1 MASQEAVEMFTLLDI
16 NFKKE
21 ERPATVTCAVGPR
34 LAAFATPEAFSGGGA
49 VALYA
54 YFADRKAWGY
64 VGILHG
70 HALGTSNSVRSLG
83 SSIVIAGDTVVI
95 GAKGDEASP
104 GRVIIARPPY
114 GVWSYG
120 SVPEVSVLTAP
131 KAAKG
136 DGFGAAVACCFDGED
151 WYVAV
156 GAPGA
161 KAPIGPYGEGAA
173 YVYRGL
179 ETSSAP
185 MSSNWGTNPVEGADA
200 SARFGSCVAVGP
212 GVGEEG
218 QPNGTVVLVVGAP
231 GAADGQG
238 AVYVG
243 WTEVPGDWPGRWTY
257 QQVIEPKFP
266 DFIDDEFRTSEFGSS
281 VAIGGG
287 LILAVGSPA
296 DPNFEKEIEGTG
308 AVWLYGR
315 GENGFDLI
323 QEGGSLYGDDAD
335 AQFGRVIAF
344 PVAVATDD
352 GSFPYGS
359 YHLVCAA
366 PGSRQVAL
374 YSTEDGRDYTTVDEF
389 KPYSGKAGDGFGQA
403 VGITVTDGEPWCVVG
418 APGDFSASIDG
429 GGYLFAPGVD
439 GMKWLP
445 APTAFEEPMMNWM
458 TNPFEHIQ
466 GVTPEPY
473 DYYR

>member
-34 LAAFATPEAFSGGGA
+34 LAAFATPEAFGGGGA
-49 VALYA
+49 VALYV
-54 YFADRKAWGY
+54 YFADRQAWGY

-70 HALGTSNSVRSLG
+70 HGMGTSNSVRSLG
-83 SSIVIAGDTVVI
+83 SSVVIAGDTVVI
-95 GAKGDEASP
+95 GARGDEASP
-104 GRVIIARPPY
+104 GRVVIARPPY
-114 GVWSYG
+114 GVWTYG
-120 SVPEVSVLTAP
+120 SIPEVTVLSAP

-136 DGFGAAVACCFDGED
+136 DGFGAAVACFSDGED

-156 GAPGA
+156 GAPGS
-161 KAPIGPYGEGAA
+161 KAPMGPYGEGAA

-179 ETSSAP
+179 ETSNAP
-185 MSSNWGTNPVEGADA
+185 VSGSWATNPVEGADA

-212 GVGEEG
+212 GVDGDG
-218 QPNGTVVLVVGAP
+218 RPDGTVLLAVGAP
-231 GAADGQG
+231 GAGDGQG
-238 AVYVG
+238 AVYIG
-243 WTEVPGDWPGRWTY
+243 WTETPGDWPSRWTY

-266 DFIDDEFRTSEFGSS
+266 DFIDEEFRTSGFGSS
-281 VAIGGG
+281 VAMGGG
-287 LILAVGSPA
+287 YILAIGSPA

-308 AVWLYGR
+308 AVWLYSR

-323 QEGGSLYGDDAD
+323 QEGGSLYGDDAE
-335 AQFGRVIAF
+335 AQFGKAIAF
-344 PVAVATDD
+344 PSPVASD
-352 GSFPYGS
+352 GEFPYGS
-359 YHLVCAA
+359 YHLVCSA

-374 YSTEDGRDYTTVDEF
+374 YSTDDGQNYTQQEAF
-389 KPYSGKAGDGFGQA
+389 KPYSGKPGDGFGQA

-418 APGDFSASIDG
+418 APGDHAASIDG

-439 GMKWLP
+439 GMKWLAAP
-445 APTAFEEPMMNWM
+445 AGFEEPMMNWM
-458 TNPFEHIQ
+458 TGAFDNYQ